1 MAREPDSAAARIG
14 ALLADDG
21 RTLAVAESLTGGELS
36 ARFACTPGSSDWY
49 LGALVAYAS
58 EVKFEMLGV
67 SPGPVVSERAAAAM
81 AEGIVALLDA
91 DVGLAVTGA
100 AGPLPQDGREPGTVW
115 FAVRDA
121 EGTHTRLERFN
132 GAPEEVVDRTVR
144 CAIDWLGRAAGAVG
158 GLRRH
163 PPVDSSASSA
173 SSSATHSA
181 AEASLGARQSPRGDS
196 DPPEPTL
203 GPSGSAER
211 LN

>member
-1 MAREPDSAAARIG
+1 MTTSSLVSSFAGVADARRVWAARARGHPEPVAREPDSAAARIG
-14 ALLADDG
+14 ALLAGDG
-21 RTLAVAESLTGGELS
+21 QTLAVAESLTGGELS

-121 EGTHTRLERFN
+121 EGTHTRLERFD

-144 CAIDWLGRAAGAVG
+144 CAIDWLGQR
-158 GLRRH
+158 LE
-163 PPVDSSASSA
+163 PSA
-173 SSSATHSA
+173 
-181 AEASLGARQSPRGDS
+181 D
-196 DPPEPTL
+196 
-203 GPSGSAER
+203 
-211 LN
+211 

>member
-1 MAREPDSAAARIG
+1 VARESDSSAARIG
-14 ALLADDG
+14 ELLADDA

-100 AGPLPQDGREPGTVW
+100 AGPSPQDGCEPGTVW
-115 FAVRDA
+115 LAVHDA
-121 EGTHTRLERFN
+121 EGTHTRFEQFD
-132 GAPEEVVDRTVR
+132 GTPEKVVGRTVR
-144 CAIDWLGRAAGAVG
+144 LAIDWLC
-158 GLRRH
+158 
-163 PPVDSSASSA
+163 
-173 SSSATHSA
+173 
-181 AEASLGARQSPRGDS
+181 
-196 DPPEPTL
+196 
-203 GPSGSAER
+203 ER
-211 LN
+211 LARPTG